1 MAKGSDME
9 KTRLGESGDVLIKF
23 EIRVMSYT
31 KELDMVGEGY
41 GGTGN
46 IDRWTRWHC
55 MSDRDT
61 CAKNDGCKAIMQ
73 VPGMEG
79 K

>member
-46 IDRWTRWHC
+46 IDR
-55 MSDRDT
+55 
-61 CAKNDGCKAIMQ
+61 
-73 VPGMEG
+73 
-79 K
+79 